1 MSLFFK
7 QVLRKVS
14 IVKTKKLY
22 ETDGMLF
29 SFRANVTETRKTE
42 NGYAVILDQTA
53 FFPEGGGQTADTGM
67 IANARVLDVQIKDG
81 EIWHFTDVLP
91 DGDTVECK
99 LDFDERFRKMQNHLG
114 EHLLCGAI
122 HKLYG
127 YENVGF
133 HLGDYMTF
141 DISGPMTS
149 EQIRE
154 AEILANRAVAQDVPV
169 RCYYPENIA
178 AFEYRAKSEKLENVS
193 DIRIVEAEGFDRCA
207 CCAPHLDR
215 AGKVGLI
222 KIVDA
227 MHYKGGMRFSALCG
241 FSALA
246 DYDSRLSEIRKV
258 SALLSAKPNEI
269 ARGVE
274 MKLAEITELKKNVGA
289 LKRELTA
296 RKLASIAETDENI
309 CIFDD
314 SMDGN
319 MLREFATGGMQKTSA
334 VFAVFSG
341 TEETGYQF
349 VIASQTVKLKAK
361 IPAFKNAL
369 GGKCGGSDKMLFGHA
384 EAKKET
390 ILSFFQGNQSVM

>member
-1 MSLFFK
+1 M
-7 QVLRKVS
+7 
-14 IVKTKKLY
+14 KTKKLY

-29 SFRANVTETRKTE
+29 SFCANVIEIKQTE
-42 NGYAVILDQTA
+42 NGYALMLDQTA

-67 IANARVLDVQIKDG
+67 IGTARVLDVQIEDG
-81 EIWHFTDVLP
+81 EIWHFTDTLP
-91 DGDTVECK
+91 ESDSAECI
-99 LDFDERFRKMQNHLG
+99 LDYDERFRKMQNHLG

-133 HLGDYMTF
+133 HLGADYMTF
-141 DISGPMTS
+141 DISGPMTP

-154 AEILANRAVAQDVPV
+154 AEFLANKAVAENAPV
-169 RCYYPENIA
+169 RCFYPEDIA
-178 AFEYRAKSEKLENVS
+178 SFEYRAKSEKLENVS
-193 DIRIVEAEGFDRCA
+193 DIRIVEVEGFDRCA
-207 CCAPHLDR
+207 CCAPHLDE
-215 AGKVGLI
+215 AGKVGMI

-227 MHYKGGMRFSALCG
+227 MKYKGGMRFSALCG

-246 DYDSRLSEIRKV
+246 DYDSRLLEIRKV
-258 SALLSAKPNEI
+258 SSLLSAKPTEI
-269 ARGVE
+269 AGAAQA
-274 MKLAEITELKKNVGA
+274 KLDEIGELKKSIGV
-289 LKRELTA
+289 LKRELNA
-296 RKLASIAETDENI
+296 LKLSAIRETEENI

-319 MLREFATGGMQKTSA
+319 TLREFATGGMKKTSA

-349 VIASQTVKLKAK
+349 VIASEKIKLKAK
-361 IPAFKNAL
+361 IPEIKNAL

-384 EAKKET
+384 EAKKED
-390 ILSFFQGNQSVM
+390 ILSYFSVN

>member
-1 MSLFFK
+1 M
-7 QVLRKVS
+7 
-14 IVKTKKLY
+14 KTIKLY

-29 SFRANVTETRKTE
+29 SFRANVIETKKTE

-53 FFPEGGGQTADTGM
+53 FFPEGGGQTADTGT
-67 IANARVLDVQIKDG
+67 IGNAKVLDVQIKDG
-81 EIWHFTDVLP
+81 EIVHFTDVLP
-91 DGDTVECK
+91 ETDSVECK

-133 HLGDYMTF
+133 HLGADYMTF
-141 DISGPMTS
+141 DISGPMTP

-154 AEILANRAVAQDVPV
+154 AEILANKAVAENAPV
-169 RCYYPENIA
+169 RCFYPDDIHS
-178 AFEYRAKSEKLENVS
+178 FEYRAKSEKLENVS
-193 DIRIVEAEGFDRCA
+193 DIRIVEVEGFDRCA
-207 CCAPHLDR
+207 CCAPHLDE

-227 MHYKGGMRFSALCG
+227 MKYKGGMRFSALCG

-246 DYDSRLSEIRKV
+246 DYNSRLTEIRKV
-258 SALLSAKPNEI
+258 SSLLSAKPTEI
-269 ARGVE
+269 AEAVQA
-274 MKLAEITELKKNVGA
+274 KLDEIGELKKSLGA
-289 LKRELTA
+289 MKRELNA
-296 RKLASIAETDENI
+296 LKLASIGETEENI

-319 MLREFATGGMQKTSA
+319 TLREFATGGIKKTSA
-334 VFAVFSG
+334 IFAVFSG
-341 TEETGYQF
+341 TDETGYQF
-349 VIASQTVKLKAK
+349 VIGSEKIKLKTK
-361 IPAFKNAL
+361 ISEIKNAL

-384 EAKKET
+384 EAKKDE
-390 ILSFFQGNQSVM
+390 ILAYFS